1 MRVPLGDGHPTGNQ
15 HKRKLRWYN
24 CDLESTVNE
33 LLEVETMILQQRGHF
48 PEEVET
54 GPPAEEEEASI
65 AEDLE
70 EEAEP
75 AVDLMKEAM
84 AILEDRGMMPLGAGV
99 EVVPA
104 QRLGQMESAMEVD
117 ASDSLAAE
125 SAEVAM
131 ESAAEIESE
140 AKAESEVEAE
150 DPFRIHGLVLKLSP
164 SSAAKK
170 KAEVDEKIKAEPEPM
185 RPKPL
190 TSFPSRLVFE
200 GARRVEPTPLR
211 WNLVQRGMKAIG
223 AAPESASG
231 ASASGT
237 SASGASASGASA
249 SRLHTL

>member
-1 MRVPLGDGHPTGNQ
+1 
-15 HKRKLRWYN
+15 
-24 CDLESTVNE
+24 
-33 LLEVETMILQQRGHF
+33 MILQQRGHF

-54 GPPAEEEEASI
+54 GPPEEEEAII

-84 AILEDRGMMPLGAGV
+84 AILEDRGMMPLGAGE
-99 EVVPA
+99 EVVLA

-150 DPFRIHGLVLKLSP
+150 VERRRGCGQEVIGATEHEGGLVLKLSP
-164 SSAAKK
+164 SFAAKK

-185 RPKPL
+185 RPKPP
-190 TSFPSRLVFE
+190 TSFPSRMVFE
-200 GARRVEPTPLR
+200 GARRVEPTPLY

-237 SASGASASGASA
+237 SASGASASGTSA

>member
-1 MRVPLGDGHPTGNQ
+1 
-15 HKRKLRWYN
+15 
-24 CDLESTVNE
+24 
-33 LLEVETMILQQRGHF
+33 MILQQRGHF

-54 GPPAEEEEASI
+54 GPPEEEEAII

-84 AILEDRGMMPLGAGV
+84 AILEDRGMMPLGAG
-99 EVVPA
+99 E
-104 QRLGQMESAMEVD
+104 EAMEVD

-131 ESAAEIESE
+131 ESAAEIGSE
-140 AKAESEVEAE
+140 AKAGSEVEAE
-150 DPFRIHGLVLKLSP
+150 VERRRGCGQEVIGATEHEGGLVLKLSP
-164 SSAAKK
+164 SFAAKK
-170 KAEVDEKIKAEPEPM
+170 KAEVDEKIKAEPDPM
-185 RPKPL
+185 RPKPP
-190 TSFPSRLVFE
+190 TSFPSRMVFE
-200 GARRVEPTPLR
+200 GARRVEPTPLY

-237 SASGASASGASA
+237 SASGASASGTSA

>member
-1 MRVPLGDGHPTGNQ
+1 
-15 HKRKLRWYN
+15 
-24 CDLESTVNE
+24 
-33 LLEVETMILQQRGHF
+33 MILQQRGHF

-54 GPPAEEEEASI
+54 GPPEEEEAII

-70 EEAEP
+70 KEAEP

-84 AILEDRGMMPLGAGV
+84 AILEDRGMMPLGAGE
-99 EVVPA
+99 EVVLA

-164 SSAAKK
+164 SFAAKK

-185 RPKPL
+185 RPKPP
-190 TSFPSRLVFE
+190 TSFPSRMVFE
-200 GARRVEPTPLR
+200 GARRVEPTPLY

-237 SASGASASGASA
+237 SAS
-249 SRLHTL
+249 RLHTL

>member
-1 MRVPLGDGHPTGNQ
+1 
-15 HKRKLRWYN
+15 
-24 CDLESTVNE
+24 
-33 LLEVETMILQQRGHF
+33 MILQQRGHF

-54 GPPAEEEEASI
+54 GPPEEEEAII

-70 EEAEP
+70 KEAEP

-84 AILEDRGMMPLGAGV
+84 AILEDRGMMPLGAGE

-150 DPFRIHGLVLKLSP
+150 VERRRGCGQEAIGATEHEGGLVLKLSP
-164 SSAAKK
+164 SFAAKK

-185 RPKPL
+185 RPKPP
-190 TSFPSRLVFE
+190 TSFPSRMVFE
-200 GARRVEPTPLR
+200 GARRVEPTPLY

-237 SASGASASGASA
+237 SAS
-249 SRLHTL
+249 RLHTL